1 MNKTQWIAATAQQA
15 QLSQKDTEKV
25 LNAALSVITATLAGG
40 GKVQLQGFGTF
51 ETRQRTARMGR
62 NPATGEPAEI
72 AAARLP
78 QFKPGKALK
87 EAVGQAEQGE
97 QACD

>member
-40 GKVQLQGFGTF
+40 GKV
-51 ETRQRTARMGR
+51 
-62 NPATGEPAEI
+62 
-72 AAARLP
+72 
-78 QFKPGKALK
+78 
-87 EAVGQAEQGE
+87 
-97 QACD
+97 